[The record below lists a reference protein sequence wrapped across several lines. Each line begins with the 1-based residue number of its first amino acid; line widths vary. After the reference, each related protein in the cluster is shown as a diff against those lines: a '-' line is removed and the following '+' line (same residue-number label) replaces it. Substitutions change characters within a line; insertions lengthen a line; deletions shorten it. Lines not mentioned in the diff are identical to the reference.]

1 MVKKISAVILALV
14 LCFSVVVLPVSAAGF
29 GSDYTLADGKRI
41 AYKVEFDKDHYSAGD
56 TVTVNVYLNV
66 DSNTQ
71 IHTGSM
77 AFGVNSAVFD
87 KTVND
92 AATVKA
98 TATANDIYNSFYNE
112 ISGLNWAWQK
122 DAIVTRVS
130 AANTAAENAAYD
142 QYLKVVFTR
151 NLSGTHANANKNTAG
166 LPGDDVNS
174 DKAPFFSFKLKIR
187 DDVADGTPINIAITT
202 GTIGSSPAQT
212 AYKAFLDGSTK
223 NVSPAITAYDVS
235 AAVATAT
242 VGTPAPAGPAVT
254 KAKSQVKMTATS
266 ATTVA
271 DEFSFRVIS
280 KISDSDWDTYFKNTG
295 VAGATTDY
303 ITAVGMVAYKG
314 AAAFD
319 AETAKKV
326 VAGTPATDY
335 SAAKTDYISKVSDTA
350 DAEFGAIIKA
360 KHSTLTNDVTYMG
373 FVQYV
378 DASGNAQTIFYET
391 AGTAALSTNYDTIVN
406 NYLTAYP
413 YAA

>member
-1 MVKKISAVILALV
+1 MIKKISAVLLALV
-14 LCFSVVVLPVSAAGF
+14 LCFSVVVLPVYAAGF
-29 GSDYTLADGKRI
+29 GSDYKLADGKRL
-41 AYKVEFDKDHYSAGD
+41 AYKVELDKEYYSAGD

-77 AFGVNSAVFD
+77 AFGVSSAVFD
-87 KTVND
+87 TTTNA

-98 TATANDIYNSFYNE
+98 TATANDTYNSFYNDVA
-112 ISGLNWAWQK
+112 GLNWSWLKTAL
-122 DAIVTRVS
+122 ITRVS
-130 AANTAAENAAYD
+130 AANTAEENAAYD

-151 NLSGTHANANKNTAG
+151 NTSGSHANANKNTAG
-166 LPGDDVNS
+166 LPGNDVNA
-174 DKAPFFSFKLKIR
+174 DKAPFFSFKLKVR
-187 DDVADGTPINIAITT
+187 DDVADGTPVRVAITS
-202 GTIGSSPAQT
+202 GTITSNPAQT
-212 AYKAFLDGSTK
+212 AFKAFLDGATT
-223 NVSPAITAYDVS
+223 NVSPATTAYDVS
-235 AAVATAT
+235 EAVATAT
-242 VGTPAPAGPAVT
+242 VGAPAPAGPVVT

-295 VAGATTDY
+295 VADATTDY

-319 AETAKKV
+319 ADTAKRV
-326 VAGTPATDY
+326 VAGESVADYTAAT
-335 SAAKTDYISKVSDTA
+335 TDYISKVNDTA

-360 KHSTLTNDVTYMG
+360 NHSTLNNDVTYMG

-378 DASGNAQTIFYET
+378 DDLGNAQTIFYET
-391 AGTAALSTNYDTIVN
+391 AGTAALSTNYDNIVSA
-406 NYLTAYP
+406 YLARYP
-413 YAA
+413 FAA

>member
-1 MVKKISAVILALV
+1 MAKTNKIISVVLALV
-14 LCFSVVVLPVSAAGF
+14 LIFSTCAISAFAWTGTGTQEMRIEATADKTVVQP
-29 GSDYTLADGKRI
+29 
-41 AYKVEFDKDHYSAGD
+41 GD
-56 TVTVNVYLNV
+56 TVNV
-66 DSNTQ
+66 
-71 IHTGSM
+71 
-77 AFGVNSAVFD
+77 
-87 KTVND
+87 
-92 AATVKA
+92 TVKLYKNGSGTWA
-98 TATANDIYNSFYNE
+98 NTFAGYAISWMYNTSVITPTAVEYGDIYKNFSIIRPIGKIVAASPLKQVKNASTAEEQARYTANGYDAICKIQCVKDASTTYGAQGYWESVDGMTMFTLTLKIADTVSNGDTIQFDM
-112 ISGLNWAWQK
+112 ISGLFGKNHTYLASVDTSNGNK
-122 DAIVTRVS
+122 AT
-130 AANTAAENAAYD
+130 NKYGAAYYD
-142 QYLKVVFTR
+142 
-151 NLSGTHANANKNTAG
+151 S
-166 LPGDDVNS
+166 S
-174 DKAPFFSFKLKIR
+174 DASVTL
-187 DDVADGTPINIAITT
+187 
-202 GTIGSSPAQT
+202 
-212 AYKAFLDGSTK
+212 
-223 NVSPAITAYDVS
+223 
-235 AAVATAT
+235 T
-242 VGTPAPAGPAVT
+242 VGTPAPAGPVVA

-295 VAGATTDY
+295 VAGAKTDY

-326 VAGTPATDY
+326 VAGTPAADY
-335 SAAKTDYISKVSDTA
+335 SAAKTDYISKANDTA
-350 DAEFGAIIKA
+350 DAQFGAIIKA

>member
-1 MVKKISAVILALV
+1 MLKMRKILSVALV
-14 LCFSVVVLPVSAAGF
+14 VVMLFGMFAVNAFALEKGKDFGMILVS
-29 GSDYTLADGKRI
+29 
-41 AYKVEFDKDHYSAGD
+41 DKTEKEIVPGA
-56 TVTVNVYLNV
+56 TVTVTLSFEMADFSQKMSDMKICLLYDKNVYTPDLT
-66 DSNTQ
+66 SR
-71 IHTGSM
+71 
-77 AFGVNSAVFD
+77 AFVGDLAGYAKDGTKPNINASYAAAVM
-87 KTVND
+87 
-92 AATVKA
+92 KA
-98 TATANDIYNSFYNE
+98 STMTEDEKALYNSGVMQQ
-112 ISGLNWAWQK
+112 ILS
-122 DAIVTRVS
+122 DASKGQTNKWGFTVT
-130 AANTAAENAAYD
+130 ENADGVSVA
-142 QYLKVVFTR
+142 QMTFQFKVTGDEAA
-151 NLSGTHANANKNTAG
+151 LASGNKNIKICDAY
-166 LPGDDVNS
+166 NS
-174 DKAPFFSFKLKIR
+174 QQTIKKT
-187 DDVADGTPINIAITT
+187 DGTNTPTYISSFDASKANIMANMPT
-202 GTIGSSPAQT
+202 
-212 AYKAFLDGSTK
+212 
-223 NVSPAITAYDVS
+223 
-235 AAVATAT
+235 
-242 VGTPAPAGPAVT
+242 APAGPAVT

-266 ATTVA
+266 ATKVA

-391 AGTAALSTNYDTIVN
+391 AGTAALSTDYDNIVSK
-406 NYLTAYP
+406 YLKAFP
-413 YAA
+413 FAG

>member
-1 MVKKISAVILALV
+1 MIKKISAVLLALV
-14 LCFSVVVLPVSAAGF
+14 LCFSVVVLPVYAAGF
-29 GSDYTLADGKRI
+29 GSDYKLAEGKRL
-41 AYKVEFDKDHYSAGD
+41 AYKVELDKEYYSAGD

-77 AFGVNSAVFD
+77 AFGVSSAVFD
-87 KTVND
+87 TTTNA

-98 TATANDIYNSFYNE
+98 TATANDTYNSFYND
-112 ISGLNWAWQK
+112 IAGLNWAWQK
-122 DAIVTRVS
+122 AAIVTRIS
-130 AANTAAENAAYD
+130 NANTAEENAAYD

-151 NLSGTHANANKNTAG
+151 NLSGSHANAGTNQGG
-166 LPGDDVNS
+166 LPGNDVNA
-174 DKAPFFSFKLKIR
+174 DKEPFFSFKLKVR
-187 DDVADGTPINIAITT
+187 DDVADGTPVRVAITS
-202 GTIGSSPAQT
+202 GTITSNPAQT
-212 AYKAFLDGSTK
+212 AFKAFLDGATT
-223 NVSPAITAYDVS
+223 NVSPATTAYDVS

-242 VGTPAPAGPAVT
+242 VGTPAPAGPVVA

-295 VAGATTDY
+295 FAGATTDY

-326 VAGTPATDY
+326 VAGTPAADY
-335 SAAKTDYISKVSDTA
+335 SAAKTDYISKANDTA
-350 DAEFGAIIKA
+350 DAQFGAIIKA

-391 AGTAALSTNYDTIVN
+391 AGTAALSTNYNTIVN
-406 NYLTAYP
+406 NYLVAYP
-413 YAA
+413 FAA